1 MYFWI
6 FIIILLSIIEAST
19 VNLTTI
25 WFIVSALI
33 TLLLSFVC
41 DNIIIQFASF
51 VILGIVL
58 LITTKPLVK
67 KIFNNNTKTNLD
79 RVIDMKGI
87 VTLDIEPLKV
97 GEVKVDGKI
106 WSAISSE
113 KLCVGDIVK
122 ILEIDGVKLKVKKW
136 ED

>member
-33 TLLLSFVC
+33 TLLLSFIC